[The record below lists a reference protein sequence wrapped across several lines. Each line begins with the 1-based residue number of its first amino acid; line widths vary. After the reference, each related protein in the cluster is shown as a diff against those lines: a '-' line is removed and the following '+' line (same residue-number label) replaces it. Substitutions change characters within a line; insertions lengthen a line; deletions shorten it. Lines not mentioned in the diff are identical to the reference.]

1 MNSVVSVIVVTY
13 NSSRFVE
20 ETLESV
26 SKQTWKELELIIT
39 DDCSED
45 NTVEV
50 CLKWINENRDRFLRT
65 EVLESEI
72 NTGVPANAN
81 RGLYAAK
88 GDWIAF
94 IAGDDTFKPNHIQ
107 DNMDYIASRQ
117 DIKVLLSRI
126 EVYQDSFEPE
136 NLIKITPID
145 AYNPTS
151 IMAPGRSA
159 DSQYRMLL
167 RYDRIHYT
175 PSLFINRE
183 TLISIGAYDE
193 RFRMLEDYPLWLN
206 LTKNGHRLYFMDKVT
221 VRYRRH
227 LKAINNTVY
236 EKLIEDNYFN
246 EEKFRKIYT
255 YPNMPADI
263 RLNER
268 FTWYVLQIFRLH
280 WLNRNTKSR
289 KFLLAL
295 LSTYLNPFSYYVWI
309 KKKLNKGLRSNELYA

>member
-13 NSSRFVE
+13 NSSQFVE
-20 ETLESV
+20 ETLESI
-26 SKQTWKELELIIT
+26 SKQTWKDIELIIT
-39 DDCSED
+39 DDRSED

-50 CLKWINENRDRFLRT
+50 CLKWINKNSDRFLRT
-65 EVLESEI
+65 EIIESDI

-88 GDWIAF
+88 GDWVAY
-94 IAGDDTFKPNHIQ
+94 IAGDDNFKPNHIK
-107 DNMDYIASRQ
+107 DNMDFIASRKEV
-117 DIKVLLSRI
+117 KVLLSKI
-126 EVYQDSFEPE
+126 EVYQDSFKPE
-136 NLIKITPID
+136 NLIKVTPED
-145 AYNPTS
+145 AFNPTS

-206 LTKNGHRLYFMDKVT
+206 LTKNGYKLYFMDKVT

-227 LKAINNTVY
+227 SRSINKTVY
-236 EKLIEDNYFN
+236 EKLINDSYFN
-246 EEKFRKIYT
+246 EEEFRKIYT
-255 YPNMPADI
+255 YPNMPVDI
-263 RLNER
+263 KLNER
-268 FTWYVLQIFRLH
+268 FTWYVLQIFRIN
-280 WLNRNTKSR
+280 WLNRNTKLR
-289 KFLLAL
+289 EFLLVL
-295 LSTYLNPFSYYVWI
+295 LSAYLNPFRYYIWI
-309 KKKLNKGLRSNELYA
+309 KKKLNKELKNNELYV